1 MQSEMKSASG
11 GRNETTSVSG
21 VEEKDREIWVEE
33 NRLYLGED
41 NILYI
46 SRVGDIDEKLA
57 ILFREKV
64 LKLIDRQECKIN
76 FIVDLAMA
84 GKEASE
90 ARKIF
95 KEISENN
102 KVEKISMIGIHRVAR
117 ILASYSIGL
126 AKKKDVRFFNKRE
139 DAITWLKK

>member
-1 MQSEMKSASG
+1 M
-11 GRNETTSVSG
+11 
-21 VEEKDREIWVEE
+21 
-33 NRLYLGED
+33 
-41 NILYI
+41 
-46 SRVGDIDEKLA
+46 
-57 ILFREKV
+57 FREKV

-102 KVEKISMIGIHRVAR
+102 KVEKISMIGLHPVAR
-117 ILASYSIGL
+117 VLASFIMGISRNKNMRIFKTKEEAL
-126 AKKKDVRFFNKRE
+126 A
-139 DAITWLKK
+139 WLKE